1 MRDIHGNNRVREGI
15 RCINWMDS
23 GTFELSSKLDD
34 FLFRLQTKHCEMSQA
49 TVWLPESK
57 DLMGEV
63 ASLHGGNNRQP
74 AKTVCDICIIFFSSR
89 LKKMALSALHSQ
101 HAHPDLPKACHSIL
115 HSPATSIKEKKNTLL
130 LQVLSFPQNCLS
142 FLYFLPP
149 SHHQLISDM
158 LSPLFSSSFIFF
170 LRLVGCDSV
179 HLIKMYIF
187 KSFFKG
193 KVFV

>member
-1 MRDIHGNNRVREGI
+1 MGEITGSRRR
-15 RCINWMDS
+15 
-23 GTFELSSKLDD
+23 LSVIFALF
-34 FLFRLQTKHCEMSQA
+34 FLEQIKKNGAKCSAFTTCSPLICPKHAIPFHIPQRLQ
-49 TVWLPESK
+49 
-57 DLMGEV
+57 
-63 ASLHGGNNRQP
+63 
-74 AKTVCDICIIFFSSR
+74 
-89 LKKMALSALHSQ
+89 LKK
-101 HAHPDLPKACHSIL
+101 K
-115 HSPATSIKEKKNTLL
+115 KKKKNSLL

-142 FLYFLPP
+142 FFYFLPP

-158 LSPLFSSSFIFF
+158 PSPLFSSSSSF